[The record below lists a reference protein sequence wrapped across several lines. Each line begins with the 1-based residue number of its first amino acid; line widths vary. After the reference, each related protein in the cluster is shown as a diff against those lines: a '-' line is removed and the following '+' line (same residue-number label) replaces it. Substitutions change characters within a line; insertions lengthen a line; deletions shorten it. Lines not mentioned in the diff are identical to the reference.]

1 MPLRFVSFS
10 GKMRMRR
17 TDQTGERAHSLAGS
31 YFWNT
36 LGGILNAG
44 QSVLVLMVITRVLGL
59 AAAGVYSIAFAT
71 GNLFLYLGEYG
82 VRNVQ
87 VSDLREQIPF
97 RDYLAH
103 RVLTVG
109 LMLVLGACLCVF
121 SFGRGTYSLE
131 KSLTVFSMCLLKA
144 VDCLE
149 EVYEGRLHQRGRLDL
164 AGKVMTVRLVVS
176 IGGMLAAAVLSRSLL
191 LATDIAAAL
200 AAVSA
205 FGMLFGYRREA
216 AFIPGPVSG
225 KNIGTL
231 MRVCFPVCA
240 ANFLQF
246 YLINA
251 PKYAIDAAMEE
262 TVQAQYNFI
271 AMPVFVI
278 QLLGMFLYQP
288 VLGRMSAAAANG
300 DRRALLSDIRRIVL
314 GILGISGV
322 CLAGAYVL
330 GIPVLSVL
338 YATDLSAFRPELLW
352 ILVGGLFLAL
362 SGFFCAVLTI
372 LRCQSRILLIYAAGA
387 ALSFLLTGRMVRS
400 SGILG
405 AVLSFVWIMAL
416 VAALLALFLAFSL
429 RKSGE

>member
-1 MPLRFVSFS
+1 M
-10 GKMRMRR
+10 KRR
-17 TDQTGERAHSLAGS
+17 EQTTEGEHSLAGS
-31 YFWNT
+31 FFWNS

-87 VSDLREQIPF
+87 VSDLTEQYPF

-103 RVLTVG
+103 RVLTVF
-109 LMLVLGACLCVF
+109 LMLALGACCCVF
-121 SFGRGTYSLE
+121 SYGRGTYSLE
-131 KSLTVFSMCLLKA
+131 KSLTVFAMCLLKA
-144 VDCLE
+144 VDCIE

-176 IGGMLAAAVLSRSLL
+176 IGGMLAAAVLFHSLL
-191 LATDIAAAL
+191 IATDIAAAL

-205 FGMLFGYRREA
+205 FCMLFCYRKEV
-216 AFIPGPVSG
+216 AFTPGLVSRRNVG
-225 KNIGTL
+225 AL

-300 DRRALLSDIRRIVL
+300 DRRALLSDIRKIVL
-314 GILGISGV
+314 GILVIAAV
-322 CLAGAYVL
+322 CLAGAWVL
-330 GIPVLSVL
+330 GIPVLSLL
-338 YATDLSAFRPELLW
+338 YATDLSSFRSELMW
-352 ILVGGLFLAL
+352 ILVGGIFLAL
-362 SGFFCAVLTI
+362 SGFLCAVLTI
-372 LRCQSRILLIYAAGA
+372 LRRQSAILVIYAAGA
-387 ALSFLLTGRMVRS
+387 VLSLILTGQMVRS

-405 AVLSFVWIMAL
+405 AVRSFVSIMAL
-416 VAALLALFLAFSL
+416 VFVLLLAFSL

>member
-1 MPLRFVSFS
+1 M
-10 GKMRMRR
+10 KRR
-17 TDQTGERAHSLAGS
+17 EQTTEGEHSLAGS
-31 YFWNT
+31 FFWNS

-87 VSDLREQIPF
+87 VSDLTEQYPF

-103 RVLTVG
+103 RVLTVF
-109 LMLVLGACLCVF
+109 LMLALGACCCVF
-121 SFGRGTYSLE
+121 SYGRGTYSLE
-131 KSLTVFSMCLLKA
+131 KSLTVFAMCLLKA
-144 VDCLE
+144 VDCIE

-176 IGGMLAAAVLSRSLL
+176 IGGMLAAAVLFHSLL
-191 LATDIAAAL
+191 IATDIAAAL

-205 FGMLFGYRREA
+205 FCMLFCYRKEV
-216 AFIPGPVSG
+216 AFTPGLVSRRNVG
-225 KNIGTL
+225 AL

-300 DRRALLSDIRRIVL
+300 DRRALLSDIRKIVL
-314 GILGISGV
+314 GILVIAAV
-322 CLAGAYVL
+322 CLAGAWVL
-330 GIPVLSVL
+330 GIPVLSLL
-338 YATDLSAFRPELLW
+338 YATDLSSFRSELMW
-352 ILVGGLFLAL
+352 ILVGEIFLAL
-362 SGFFCAVLTI
+362 SGFLCAVLTI
-372 LRCQSRILLIYAAGA
+372 LRRQSAILVIYAAGA
-387 ALSFLLTGRMVRS
+387 VLSLILTGQMVRS

-405 AVLSFVWIMAL
+405 AVRSFVSIMAL
-416 VAALLALFLAFSL
+416 VFVLLLLFTGVKP
-429 RKSGE
+429 KSE

>member
-1 MPLRFVSFS
+1 M
-10 GKMRMRR
+10 KRR
-17 TDQTGERAHSLAGS
+17 EQTTEGERSLAGS
-31 YFWNT
+31 FFWNS

-87 VSDLREQIPF
+87 VSDLTEQYPF

-103 RVLTVG
+103 RVLTVF
-109 LMLVLGACLCVF
+109 LMLALGACCCVF
-121 SFGRGTYSLE
+121 SYGRGTYSLE
-131 KSLTVFSMCLLKA
+131 KSLTVFAMCLLKA
-144 VDCLE
+144 VDCIE

-176 IGGMLAAAVLSRSLL
+176 IGGMLAAAMLFHSLL
-191 LATDIAAAL
+191 IATDIAAAL

-205 FGMLFGYRREA
+205 FCMLFCYRKEV
-216 AFIPGPVSG
+216 AFTPGLVSRRNVG
-225 KNIGTL
+225 AL

-300 DRRALLSDIRRIVL
+300 DRRALLSDIRKIVL
-314 GILGISGV
+314 GILVIAAV
-322 CLAGAYVL
+322 CLAGAWVL
-330 GIPVLSVL
+330 GIPVLSLL
-338 YATDLSAFRPELLW
+338 YATDLSSFRSELMW
-352 ILVGGLFLAL
+352 ILVGGIFLAL
-362 SGFFCAVLTI
+362 SGFLCAVLTI
-372 LRCQSRILLIYAAGA
+372 LRRQSAILVIYAAGA
-387 ALSFLLTGRMVRS
+387 VLSLILTGQMVRS

-405 AVLSFVWIMAL
+405 AVRSFVSIMAL
-416 VAALLALFLAFSL
+416 VFVLLALTLAFSL

>member
-1 MPLRFVSFS
+1 M
-10 GKMRMRR
+10 KRR
-17 TDQTGERAHSLAGS
+17 EQTTEGEHSLAGS
-31 YFWNT
+31 FFWNS

-87 VSDLREQIPF
+87 VSDLTEQYPF

-103 RVLTVG
+103 RVLTVF
-109 LMLVLGACLCVF
+109 LMLALGACCCVF
-121 SFGRGTYSLE
+121 SYGRGTYSLE
-131 KSLTVFSMCLLKA
+131 KSLTVFAMCLLKA
-144 VDCLE
+144 VDCIE

-176 IGGMLAAAVLSRSLL
+176 IGGMLAAAVLFHSLL
-191 LATDIAAAL
+191 IATDIAAAL

-205 FGMLFGYRREA
+205 FCMLFCYRKEV
-216 AFIPGPVSG
+216 AFTPGLVSRRNVG
-225 KNIGTL
+225 AL

-251 PKYAIDAAMEE
+251 PKYAIDAAMDE

-300 DRRALLSDIRRIVL
+300 DRRALLSDIRKIVL
-314 GILGISGV
+314 GILVIAAV
-322 CLAGAYVL
+322 CLAGAWVL
-330 GIPVLSVL
+330 GIPVLSLL
-338 YATDLSAFRPELLW
+338 YAIDLSSFRSELMW
-352 ILVGGLFLAL
+352 ILVGGIFLAL
-362 SGFFCAVLTI
+362 SGFLCAVLTI
-372 LRCQSRILLIYAAGA
+372 LRRQSAILVIYAAGA
-387 ALSFLLTGRMVRS
+387 VLSLILTGQMVRS

-405 AVLSFVWIMAL
+405 AVRSFVSIMAL
-416 VAALLALFLAFSL
+416 VFVLLALTLAFSL

>member
-1 MPLRFVSFS
+1 M
-10 GKMRMRR
+10 KRR
-17 TDQTGERAHSLAGS
+17 EQTTEGEHSLAGS
-31 YFWNT
+31 FFWNS

-87 VSDLREQIPF
+87 VSDLTEQYPF

-103 RVLTVG
+103 RILTVF
-109 LMLVLGACLCVF
+109 LMLALGACCCVF
-121 SFGRGTYSLE
+121 SYGRGTYSLE
-131 KSLTVFSMCLLKA
+131 KSLTVFAMCLLKA
-144 VDCLE
+144 VDCIE

-176 IGGMLAAAVLSRSLL
+176 IGGMLAAAVLFHSLL
-191 LATDIAAAL
+191 IATDIAAAL

-205 FGMLFGYRREA
+205 FCMLFCYRKEV
-216 AFIPGPVSG
+216 AFTPGLVSRRNVG
-225 KNIGTL
+225 AL

-300 DRRALLSDIRRIVL
+300 DRRALLSDIRKIVL
-314 GILGISGV
+314 GILVIAAV
-322 CLAGAYVL
+322 CLAGAWVL
-330 GIPVLSVL
+330 GIPVLSLL
-338 YATDLSAFRPELLW
+338 YATDLSSFRSELMW
-352 ILVGGLFLAL
+352 ILVGGIFLAL
-362 SGFFCAVLTI
+362 SGFLCAVLTI
-372 LRCQSRILLIYAAGA
+372 LRRQSAILVIYAAGA
-387 ALSFLLTGRMVRS
+387 MLSLILTGQMVRS

-405 AVLSFVWIMAL
+405 AVRSFVSIMAL
-416 VAALLALFLAFSL
+416 VFVLLALTLAFSL

>member
-1 MPLRFVSFS
+1 M
-10 GKMRMRR
+10 KRR
-17 TDQTGERAHSLAGS
+17 EQTTEGEHSLAGS
-31 YFWNT
+31 FFWNS

-87 VSDLREQIPF
+87 VSDLTEQYPF

-103 RVLTVG
+103 RVLTVF
-109 LMLVLGACLCVF
+109 LMLALGACCCVF
-121 SFGRGTYSLE
+121 SYGRGTYSLE
-131 KSLTVFSMCLLKA
+131 KSLTVFAMCLLKA
-144 VDCLE
+144 VDCIE

-176 IGGMLAAAVLSRSLL
+176 IGGMLAAAVLFHSLL
-191 LATDIAAAL
+191 IATDIAAAL

-205 FGMLFGYRREA
+205 FCMLFCYRKEV
-216 AFIPGPVSG
+216 AFTPGLVSRRNVG
-225 KNIGTL
+225 AL

-300 DRRALLSDIRRIVL
+300 DRRALLSDIRKIVL
-314 GILGISGV
+314 GILVIAAV
-322 CLAGAYVL
+322 CLAGAWVL
-330 GIPVLSVL
+330 GIPVLSLL
-338 YATDLSAFRPELLW
+338 YATDLSSFRSELMW
-352 ILVGGLFLAL
+352 ILVGGIFLAL
-362 SGFFCAVLTI
+362 SGFLCAVLTI
-372 LRCQSRILLIYAAGA
+372 LRRQSAILVIYAAGA
-387 ALSFLLTGRMVRS
+387 VLSLILTGQMVRS

-405 AVLSFVWIMAL
+405 AVRSFV
-416 VAALLALFLAFSL
+416 FSL
-429 RKSGE
+429 L

>member
-1 MPLRFVSFS
+1 M
-10 GKMRMRR
+10 KRR
-17 TDQTGERAHSLAGS
+17 EQTTEGEHSLAGS
-31 YFWNT
+31 FFWNS

-87 VSDLREQIPF
+87 VSDLTEQYPF

-103 RVLTVG
+103 RVLTVF
-109 LMLVLGACLCVF
+109 LMLALGACCCVF
-121 SFGRGTYSLE
+121 SYGRGTYSLE
-131 KSLTVFSMCLLKA
+131 KSLTVFAMCLLKA
-144 VDCLE
+144 VDCIE

-176 IGGMLAAAVLSRSLL
+176 IGGMLAAAMLFHSLL
-191 LATDIAAAL
+191 IATDIAAAL

-205 FGMLFGYRREA
+205 FCMLFCYRKEV
-216 AFIPGPVSG
+216 AFTPGLVSRRNVG
-225 KNIGTL
+225 AL

-300 DRRALLSDIRRIVL
+300 DRRALLSDIRKIVL
-314 GILGISGV
+314 GILVIAAV
-322 CLAGAYVL
+322 CLAGAWVL
-330 GIPVLSVL
+330 GIPVLSLL
-338 YATDLSAFRPELLW
+338 YATDLSSFRSELMW
-352 ILVGGLFLAL
+352 ILVGGIFLAL
-362 SGFFCAVLTI
+362 SGFLCAVLTI
-372 LRCQSRILLIYAAGA
+372 LRRQSAILVIYAAGA
-387 ALSFLLTGRMVRS
+387 VLSLILTGQMVRS

-405 AVLSFVWIMAL
+405 AVRSFVSIMAL
-416 VAALLALFLAFSL
+416 VFVLLALTLAFSL

>member
-1 MPLRFVSFS
+1 M
-10 GKMRMRR
+10 KRR
-17 TDQTGERAHSLAGS
+17 EQTTEGEHSLAGS
-31 YFWNT
+31 FFWNS

-87 VSDLREQIPF
+87 VSDLTEQYPF

-103 RVLTVG
+103 RVLTVF
-109 LMLVLGACLCVF
+109 LMLALGACCCVF
-121 SFGRGTYSLE
+121 SYGRGTYSLE
-131 KSLTVFSMCLLKA
+131 KSLTVFAMCLLKA
-144 VDCLE
+144 VDCIE

-176 IGGMLAAAVLSRSLL
+176 IGGMLAAAVLFHSLL
-191 LATDIAAAL
+191 IATDIAAAL

-205 FGMLFGYRREA
+205 FCMLFCYRKEV
-216 AFIPGPVSG
+216 AFTPGLVSRRNVG
-225 KNIGTL
+225 AL

-300 DRRALLSDIRRIVL
+300 DRRALLSDIRKIVL
-314 GILGISGV
+314 GILVIAAV
-322 CLAGAYVL
+322 CLAGAWVL
-330 GIPVLSVL
+330 GIPVLSLL
-338 YATDLSAFRPELLW
+338 YATDLSSFRSELMW
-352 ILVGGLFLAL
+352 ILVGGIFLAL
-362 SGFFCAVLTI
+362 SGFLCAVLTI
-372 LRCQSRILLIYAAGA
+372 LRRQSAILVIYAAGA
-387 ALSFLLTGRMVRS
+387 VLSLILTGQMVRS

-405 AVLSFVWIMAL
+405 AVRSFVSIMAL
-416 VAALLALFLAFSL
+416 VFVLLALTLAFSL

>member
-1 MPLRFVSFS
+1 M
-10 GKMRMRR
+10 KRR
-17 TDQTGERAHSLAGS
+17 EQTTEGEHSLAGS
-31 YFWNT
+31 FFWNS

-87 VSDLREQIPF
+87 VSDLTEQYPF

-103 RVLTVG
+103 RVLTVF
-109 LMLVLGACLCVF
+109 LMLALGACCCVF
-121 SFGRGTYSLE
+121 SYGRGTYSLE
-131 KSLTVFSMCLLKA
+131 KSLTVFAMCLLKA
-144 VDCLE
+144 VDCIE

-176 IGGMLAAAVLSRSLL
+176 IGGMLAAAVLFHSLL
-191 LATDIAAAL
+191 IATDIAAAL

-205 FGMLFGYRREA
+205 FCMLFCYRKEV
-216 AFIPGPVSG
+216 AFTPGLVSRRNVG
-225 KNIGTL
+225 AL

-300 DRRALLSDIRRIVL
+300 DRRALLSDIRKIVL
-314 GILGISGV
+314 GILVIAAV
-322 CLAGAYVL
+322 CLAGAWVL
-330 GIPVLSVL
+330 GIPVLSLL
-338 YATDLSAFRPELLW
+338 YATDLSSFRSELMW
-352 ILVGGLFLAL
+352 ILVGGIFLAL
-362 SGFFCAVLTI
+362 SGFLCAVLTI
-372 LRCQSRILLIYAAGA
+372 LRRQSAILVIYAAGA
-387 ALSFLLTGRMVRS
+387 MLSLILTGQMVRS

-405 AVLSFVWIMAL
+405 AVRSFVSIMAL
-416 VAALLALFLAFSL
+416 VFVLLALTLAFSL

>member
-1 MPLRFVSFS
+1 M
-10 GKMRMRR
+10 KRR
-17 TDQTGERAHSLAGS
+17 EQTTEGEHSLAGS
-31 YFWNT
+31 FFWNS

-87 VSDLREQIPF
+87 VSDLTEQYPF

-103 RVLTVG
+103 RVLTVF
-109 LMLVLGACLCVF
+109 LMLALGACCCVF
-121 SFGRGTYSLE
+121 SYGRGTYSLE
-131 KSLTVFSMCLLKA
+131 KSLTVFAMCLLKA
-144 VDCLE
+144 VDCIE

-176 IGGMLAAAVLSRSLL
+176 IGGMLAAAVLFHSLL
-191 LATDIAAAL
+191 IATDIAAAL

-205 FGMLFGYRREA
+205 FCMLFCYRKEV
-216 AFIPGPVSG
+216 AFTPGLVSRRNVG
-225 KNIGTL
+225 AL

-251 PKYAIDAAMEE
+251 PKYAIDAAMDE

-278 QLLGMFLYQP
+278 
-288 VLGRMSAAAANG
+288 
-300 DRRALLSDIRRIVL
+300 
-314 GILGISGV
+314 
-322 CLAGAYVL
+322 
-330 GIPVLSVL
+330 
-338 YATDLSAFRPELLW
+338 
-352 ILVGGLFLAL
+352 
-362 SGFFCAVLTI
+362 
-372 LRCQSRILLIYAAGA
+372 
-387 ALSFLLTGRMVRS
+387 
-400 SGILG
+400 
-405 AVLSFVWIMAL
+405 
-416 VAALLALFLAFSL
+416 
-429 RKSGE
+429 

>member
-1 MPLRFVSFS
+1 M
-10 GKMRMRR
+10 KRR
-17 TDQTGERAHSLAGS
+17 EQTTEGEHSLAGS
-31 YFWNT
+31 FFWNS

-87 VSDLREQIPF
+87 VSDLTEQYPF

-103 RVLTVG
+103 RILTVF
-109 LMLVLGACLCVF
+109 LMLALGACCCVF
-121 SFGRGTYSLE
+121 SYGRGTYSLE
-131 KSLTVFSMCLLKA
+131 KSLTVFAMCLLKA
-144 VDCLE
+144 VDCIE

-176 IGGMLAAAVLSRSLL
+176 IGGMLAAAVLFHSLL
-191 LATDIAAAL
+191 IATDIAAAL

-205 FGMLFGYRREA
+205 FCMLFCYRKEV
-216 AFIPGPVSG
+216 AFTPGLVSRRNVG
-225 KNIGTL
+225 AL

-300 DRRALLSDIRRIVL
+300 DRRALLSDIRKIVL
-314 GILGISGV
+314 GILVIAAV
-322 CLAGAYVL
+322 CLAGAWVL
-330 GIPVLSVL
+330 GIPVLSLL
-338 YATDLSAFRPELLW
+338 YATDLSSFRSELMW
-352 ILVGGLFLAL
+352 ILVGGIFLAL
-362 SGFFCAVLTI
+362 SGFLCAVLTI
-372 LRCQSRILLIYAAGA
+372 LRRQSAILVIYAAGA
-387 ALSFLLTGRMVRS
+387 VLSLILTGQMVRS

-405 AVLSFVWIMAL
+405 AVRSFVSIMAL
-416 VAALLALFLAFSL
+416 VFVLLALTLAFSL

>member
-1 MPLRFVSFS
+1 M
-10 GKMRMRR
+10 KRR
-17 TDQTGERAHSLAGS
+17 EQTTEGEHSLAGS
-31 YFWNT
+31 FFWNS

-87 VSDLREQIPF
+87 VSDLTEQYPF

-103 RVLTVG
+103 RVLTVF
-109 LMLVLGACLCVF
+109 LMLALGACCCVF
-121 SFGRGTYSLE
+121 SYGRGTYSLE
-131 KSLTVFSMCLLKA
+131 KSLTVFAMCLLKA
-144 VDCLE
+144 VDCIE

-176 IGGMLAAAVLSRSLL
+176 IGGMLAAAVLFHSLL
-191 LATDIAAAL
+191 IATDIAAAL

-205 FGMLFGYRREA
+205 FCMLFCYRKEV
-216 AFIPGPVSG
+216 AFTPGLVSRRNVG
-225 KNIGTL
+225 AL

-251 PKYAIDAAMEE
+251 PKYAIDAAMDE

-300 DRRALLSDIRRIVL
+300 DRRALLSDIRKIVL
-314 GILGISGV
+314 GILVIAAV
-322 CLAGAYVL
+322 CLAGAWVL
-330 GIPVLSVL
+330 GIPVLSLL
-338 YATDLSAFRPELLW
+338 YATDLSSFRSELMW
-352 ILVGGLFLAL
+352 ILVGGIFLAL
-362 SGFFCAVLTI
+362 SGFLCAVLTI
-372 LRCQSRILLIYAAGA
+372 LRRQSAILVIYAAGA
-387 ALSFLLTGRMVRS
+387 MLSLILTGQMVRS

-405 AVLSFVWIMAL
+405 AVRSFVSIMAL
-416 VAALLALFLAFSL
+416 VFVLLALTLAFSL

>member
-1 MPLRFVSFS
+1 M
-10 GKMRMRR
+10 KRR
-17 TDQTGERAHSLAGS
+17 EQTTEGEHSLAGS
-31 YFWNT
+31 FFWNS

-87 VSDLREQIPF
+87 VSDLTEQYPF

-103 RVLTVG
+103 RVLTVF
-109 LMLVLGACLCVF
+109 LMLALGACCCVF
-121 SFGRGTYSLE
+121 SYGRGTYSLE
-131 KSLTVFSMCLLKA
+131 KSLTVFAMCLLKA
-144 VDCLE
+144 VDCIE

-176 IGGMLAAAVLSRSLL
+176 IGGMLAAAVLFHSLL
-191 LATDIAAAL
+191 IATDIAAAL

-205 FGMLFGYRREA
+205 FCMLFCYRKEV
-216 AFIPGPVSG
+216 AFTPGLVSRRNVG
-225 KNIGTL
+225 AL

-300 DRRALLSDIRRIVL
+300 DRRALLSDIRKIVL
-314 GILGISGV
+314 GILVIAAV
-322 CLAGAYVL
+322 CLAGAWVL
-330 GIPVLSVL
+330 GIPVLSLL
-338 YATDLSAFRPELLW
+338 YATDLSSFRSE
-352 ILVGGLFLAL
+352 L
-362 SGFFCAVLTI
+362 SGFLCAVLTI
-372 LRCQSRILLIYAAGA
+372 LRRQSAILVIYAAGA
-387 ALSFLLTGRMVRS
+387 VLSLILTGQMVRS

-405 AVLSFVWIMAL
+405 AVRSFVSIMAL
-416 VAALLALFLAFSL
+416 VFVLLALTLAFSL

>member
-1 MPLRFVSFS
+1 M
-10 GKMRMRR
+10 KRR
-17 TDQTGERAHSLAGS
+17 EQTTEGERSLAGS
-31 YFWNT
+31 FFWNS

-87 VSDLREQIPF
+87 VSDLTEQYPF

-103 RVLTVG
+103 RVLTVF
-109 LMLVLGACLCVF
+109 LMLALGACCCVF
-121 SFGRGTYSLE
+121 SYGRGTYSLE
-131 KSLTVFSMCLLKA
+131 KSLTVFAMCLLKA
-144 VDCLE
+144 VDCIE

-176 IGGMLAAAVLSRSLL
+176 IGGMLAAAVLFHSLL
-191 LATDIAAAL
+191 IATDIAAAL

-205 FGMLFGYRREA
+205 FCMLFCYRKEV
-216 AFIPGPVSG
+216 AFTPGLVSRRNVG
-225 KNIGTL
+225 AL

-300 DRRALLSDIRRIVL
+300 DRRALLSDIRKIVL
-314 GILGISGV
+314 GILVIAAV
-322 CLAGAYVL
+322 CLAGAWVL
-330 GIPVLSVL
+330 GIPVLSLL
-338 YATDLSAFRPELLW
+338 YATDLSSFRIELMW
-352 ILVGGLFLAL
+352 ILVGGIFLAL
-362 SGFFCAVLTI
+362 SGFLCAVLTI
-372 LRCQSRILLIYAAGA
+372 LRRQSAILVIYAAGA
-387 ALSFLLTGRMVRS
+387 VLSLILTGQMVRS

-405 AVLSFVWIMAL
+405 AVRSFVSIMAL
-416 VAALLALFLAFSL
+416 VFVLLALTLAFSL

>member
-1 MPLRFVSFS
+1 M
-10 GKMRMRR
+10 KRR
-17 TDQTGERAHSLAGS
+17 EQTTEGEHSLAGS
-31 YFWNT
+31 FFWNS

-87 VSDLREQIPF
+87 VSDLTEQYPF

-103 RVLTVG
+103 RVLTVF
-109 LMLVLGACLCVF
+109 LMLALGACCCVF
-121 SFGRGTYSLE
+121 SYGRGTYSLE
-131 KSLTVFSMCLLKA
+131 KSLTVFAMCLLKA
-144 VDCLE
+144 VDCIE

-176 IGGMLAAAVLSRSLL
+176 IGGMLAAAVLFHSLL
-191 LATDIAAAL
+191 IATDIAAAL

-205 FGMLFGYRREA
+205 FCMLFCYRKEV
-216 AFIPGPVSG
+216 AFAPGLVSRRNVG
-225 KNIGTL
+225 AL

-300 DRRALLSDIRRIVL
+300 DRRALLSDIRKIVL
-314 GILGISGV
+314 GILVIAAV
-322 CLAGAYVL
+322 CLAGAWVL
-330 GIPVLSVL
+330 GIPVLSLL
-338 YATDLSAFRPELLW
+338 YATDLSSFRSELMW
-352 ILVGGLFLAL
+352 ILVGGIFLAL
-362 SGFFCAVLTI
+362 SGFLCAVLTI
-372 LRCQSRILLIYAAGA
+372 LRRQSAILVIYAAGA
-387 ALSFLLTGRMVRS
+387 VLSLILTGQMVRS

-405 AVLSFVWIMAL
+405 AVRSFVSIMAL
-416 VAALLALFLAFSL
+416 VFVLLALTLAFSL

>member
-1 MPLRFVSFS
+1 M
-10 GKMRMRR
+10 KRR
-17 TDQTGERAHSLAGS
+17 EQTTEGEHSLAGS
-31 YFWNT
+31 FFWNS

-87 VSDLREQIPF
+87 VSDLTEQYPF

-103 RVLTVG
+103 RILTVF
-109 LMLVLGACLCVF
+109 LMLALGACCCVF
-121 SFGRGTYSLE
+121 SYGRGTYSLE
-131 KSLTVFSMCLLKA
+131 KSLTVFAMCLLKA
-144 VDCLE
+144 VDCIE

-176 IGGMLAAAVLSRSLL
+176 IGGMLAAAVLFHSLL
-191 LATDIAAAL
+191 IATDIAAAL

-205 FGMLFGYRREA
+205 FCMLFCYRKEV
-216 AFIPGPVSG
+216 AFTPGLVSRRNVG
-225 KNIGTL
+225 AL

-251 PKYAIDAAMEE
+251 PKYAIDAAMDE

-300 DRRALLSDIRRIVL
+300 DRRALLSDIRKIVL
-314 GILGISGV
+314 GILVIAAV
-322 CLAGAYVL
+322 CLAGAWVL
-330 GIPVLSVL
+330 GIPVLSLL
-338 YATDLSAFRPELLW
+338 YATDLSSFRSELMW
-352 ILVGGLFLAL
+352 ILVGGIFLAL
-362 SGFFCAVLTI
+362 SGFLCAVLTI
-372 LRCQSRILLIYAAGA
+372 LRRQSAILVIYAAGA
-387 ALSFLLTGRMVRS
+387 VLSLILTGQMVRS

-405 AVLSFVWIMAL
+405 AVRSFVSIMAL
-416 VAALLALFLAFSL
+416 VFVLLALTLAFSL

>member
-1 MPLRFVSFS
+1 M
-10 GKMRMRR
+10 KRR
-17 TDQTGERAHSLAGS
+17 EQTTEGEHSLAGS
-31 YFWNT
+31 FFWNS

-87 VSDLREQIPF
+87 VSDLTEQYPF

-103 RVLTVG
+103 RVLTVF
-109 LMLVLGACLCVF
+109 LMLALGACCCVF
-121 SFGRGTYSLE
+121 SYGRGTYSLE
-131 KSLTVFSMCLLKA
+131 KSLTVFAMCLLKA
-144 VDCLE
+144 VDCIE

-176 IGGMLAAAVLSRSLL
+176 IGGMLAAAVLFHSLL
-191 LATDIAAAL
+191 IATDIAAAL

-205 FGMLFGYRREA
+205 FCMLFCYRKEV
-216 AFIPGPVSG
+216 AFTPGLVSRRNVG
-225 KNIGTL
+225 AL

-300 DRRALLSDIRRIVL
+300 DRRALLSDIRKIVL
-314 GILGISGV
+314 GILVIAAV
-322 CLAGAYVL
+322 CLAGAWVL
-330 GIPVLSVL
+330 GIPVLSLL
-338 YATDLSAFRPELLW
+338 YATDLSSFRSELMW
-352 ILVGGLFLAL
+352 ILVGGIFLAL
-362 SGFFCAVLTI
+362 SGFLCAVLTI
-372 LRCQSRILLIYAAGA
+372 LRRQSAIL
-387 ALSFLLTGRMVRS
+387 VRS
-400 SGILG
+400 
-405 AVLSFVWIMAL
+405 FVSIMAL
-416 VAALLALFLAFSL
+416 VFVLLALTLAFSL

>member
-1 MPLRFVSFS
+1 M
-10 GKMRMRR
+10 KRR
-17 TDQTGERAHSLAGS
+17 EQTTEGEHSLAGS
-31 YFWNT
+31 FFWNS

-87 VSDLREQIPF
+87 VSDLTEQYPF

-103 RVLTVG
+103 RVLTVF
-109 LMLVLGACLCVF
+109 LMLALGACCCVF
-121 SFGRGTYSLE
+121 SYGRGTYSLE
-131 KSLTVFSMCLLKA
+131 KSLTVFAMCLLKA
-144 VDCLE
+144 VDCIE

-176 IGGMLAAAVLSRSLL
+176 IGGMLAAAVLFHSLL
-191 LATDIAAAL
+191 IATDIAAAL

-205 FGMLFGYRREA
+205 FCMLFCYRKEV
-216 AFIPGPVSG
+216 AFTPGLVSRRNVG
-225 KNIGTL
+225 AL

-300 DRRALLSDIRRIVL
+300 DRRALLSDIRKIVL
-314 GILGISGV
+314 GILVIAAV
-322 CLAGAYVL
+322 CLAGAWVL
-330 GIPVLSVL
+330 GIPVLSLL
-338 YATDLSAFRPELLW
+338 YATDLSSFRSELMW
-352 ILVGGLFLAL
+352 ILVGGIFLAL
-362 SGFFCAVLTI
+362 SGFLCAVLTI
-372 LRCQSRILLIYAAGA
+372 LRRQSAILVIYAAGA
-387 ALSFLLTGRMVRS
+387 VLSLILTGQMVRS

-405 AVLSFVWIMAL
+405 AVRSFVSIMAL
-416 VAALLALFLAFSL
+416 VFVLLLLFTGVKP
-429 RKSGE
+429 KSE

>member
-1 MPLRFVSFS
+1 
-10 GKMRMRR
+10 
-17 TDQTGERAHSLAGS
+17 
-31 YFWNT
+31 
-36 LGGILNAG
+36 
-44 QSVLVLMVITRVLGL
+44 MVITRVLGL

-87 VSDLREQIPF
+87 VSDLTEQYPF

-103 RVLTVG
+103 RVLTVF
-109 LMLVLGACLCVF
+109 LMLALGACCCVF
-121 SFGRGTYSLE
+121 SYGRGTYSLE
-131 KSLTVFSMCLLKA
+131 KSLTVFAMCLLKA
-144 VDCLE
+144 VDCIE

-176 IGGMLAAAVLSRSLL
+176 IGGMLAAAVLFHSLL
-191 LATDIAAAL
+191 IATDIAAAL

-205 FGMLFGYRREA
+205 FCMLFCYRKEV
-216 AFIPGPVSG
+216 AFTPGLVSRRNVG
-225 KNIGTL
+225 AL

-300 DRRALLSDIRRIVL
+300 DRRALLSDIRKIVL
-314 GILGISGV
+314 GILVIAAV
-322 CLAGAYVL
+322 CLAGAWVL
-330 GIPVLSVL
+330 GIPVLSLL
-338 YATDLSAFRPELLW
+338 YATDLSSFRSELMW
-352 ILVGGLFLAL
+352 ILVGGIFLAL
-362 SGFFCAVLTI
+362 SGFLCAVLTI
-372 LRCQSRILLIYAAGA
+372 LRRQSAILVIYAAGA
-387 ALSFLLTGRMVRS
+387 VLSLILTGQMVRS

-405 AVLSFVWIMAL
+405 AVRSFVSIMAL
-416 VAALLALFLAFSL
+416 VFVLLALTLAFSL

>member
-1 MPLRFVSFS
+1 M
-10 GKMRMRR
+10 KRR
-17 TDQTGERAHSLAGS
+17 EQTTEGEHSLAGS
-31 YFWNT
+31 FFWNS

-87 VSDLREQIPF
+87 VSDLTEQYPF

-103 RVLTVG
+103 RVLTVF
-109 LMLVLGACLCVF
+109 LMLALGACCCVF
-121 SFGRGTYSLE
+121 SYGRGTYSLE
-131 KSLTVFSMCLLKA
+131 KSLTVFAMCLLKA
-144 VDCLE
+144 VDCIE

-176 IGGMLAAAVLSRSLL
+176 IGGMLAAAVLFHSLL
-191 LATDIAAAL
+191 IATDIAAAL

-205 FGMLFGYRREA
+205 FCMLFCYRKEV
-216 AFIPGPVSG
+216 AFTPGLVSRRNVG
-225 KNIGTL
+225 AL

-300 DRRALLSDIRRIVL
+300 DRRALLSDIRKIVL
-314 GILGISGV
+314 GILVIAAV
-322 CLAGAYVL
+322 CLAGAWVL
-330 GIPVLSVL
+330 GIPVLSLL
-338 YATDLSAFRPELLW
+338 YATDLSSFRSELMW
-352 ILVGGLFLAL
+352 SLVGGIFLAL
-362 SGFFCAVLTI
+362 SGFLCAVLTI
-372 LRCQSRILLIYAAGA
+372 LRRQSAILVIYAAGA
-387 ALSFLLTGRMVRS
+387 VLSLILTGQMVRS

-405 AVLSFVWIMAL
+405 AVRSFVSIMAL
-416 VAALLALFLAFSL
+416 VFVLLALTLAFSL

>member
-1 MPLRFVSFS
+1 M
-10 GKMRMRR
+10 KRR
-17 TDQTGERAHSLAGS
+17 EQTTEGEHSLAGS
-31 YFWNT
+31 FFWNS

-87 VSDLREQIPF
+87 VSDLTEQYPF

-103 RVLTVG
+103 RVLTVF
-109 LMLVLGACLCVF
+109 LMLALGACCCVF
-121 SFGRGTYSLE
+121 SYGRGTYSLE
-131 KSLTVFSMCLLKA
+131 KSLTVFAMCLLKA
-144 VDCLE
+144 VDCIE

-176 IGGMLAAAVLSRSLL
+176 IGGMLAAAVLFHSLL
-191 LATDIAAAL
+191 IATDIAAAL

-205 FGMLFGYRREA
+205 FCMLFCYRKEV
-216 AFIPGPVSG
+216 AFTPGLVSRRNVG
-225 KNIGTL
+225 AL

-300 DRRALLSDIRRIVL
+300 DRRALLSDIRKIVL
-314 GILGISGV
+314 GILVIAAV
-322 CLAGAYVL
+322 CLAGAWVL
-330 GIPVLSVL
+330 GIPVLSLL
-338 YATDLSAFRPELLW
+338 YATDLSSFRSELMW
-352 ILVGGLFLAL
+352 ILVGGIFLAL
-362 SGFFCAVLTI
+362 SGFLCAVLTI
-372 LRCQSRILLIYAAGA
+372 LRRQSAILVIYAAGA
-387 ALSFLLTGRMVRS
+387 VLSLILTGQMVRS

-405 AVLSFVWIMAL
+405 AVRSFVSIMAL
-416 VAALLALFLAFSL
+416 VFVLLALTLAFSL
-429 RKSGE
+429 RKSRE

>member
-1 MPLRFVSFS
+1 M
-10 GKMRMRR
+10 KRR
-17 TDQTGERAHSLAGS
+17 EQTTEREHSLAGS
-31 YFWNT
+31 FFWNS

-59 AAAGVYSIAFAT
+59 TAAGVYSIAFAT

-87 VSDLREQIPF
+87 VSDLTEQYPF

-103 RVLTVG
+103 RVLTVF
-109 LMLVLGACLCVF
+109 LMLALGACCCVF
-121 SFGRGTYSLE
+121 SYGRGTYSLE
-131 KSLTVFSMCLLKA
+131 KSLTVFAMCLLKA
-144 VDCLE
+144 VDCIE

-176 IGGMLAAAVLSRSLL
+176 IGGMLAAAVLFHSLL
-191 LATDIAAAL
+191 IATDIAAAL

-205 FGMLFGYRREA
+205 FCMLFCYRKEV
-216 AFIPGPVSG
+216 AFTPGLVSRRNVG
-225 KNIGTL
+225 AL

-300 DRRALLSDIRRIVL
+300 DRRALLSDIRKIVL
-314 GILGISGV
+314 GILVIAAV
-322 CLAGAYVL
+322 CLAGAWVL
-330 GIPVLSVL
+330 GIPVLSLL
-338 YATDLSAFRPELLW
+338 YATDLSSFRSELMW
-352 ILVGGLFLAL
+352 ILVGGIFLAL
-362 SGFFCAVLTI
+362 SGFLCAVLTI
-372 LRCQSRILLIYAAGA
+372 LRRQSAILVIYAAGA
-387 ALSFLLTGRMVRS
+387 VLSLILTGQMVRS

-405 AVLSFVWIMAL
+405 AVRSFVSIMAL
-416 VAALLALFLAFSL
+416 VFVLLALTLAFSL

>member
-1 MPLRFVSFS
+1 M
-10 GKMRMRR
+10 KRR
-17 TDQTGERAHSLAGS
+17 EQTTEGERSLAGS
-31 YFWNT
+31 FFWNS

-87 VSDLREQIPF
+87 VSDLTEQYPF

-103 RVLTVG
+103 RVLTVF
-109 LMLVLGACLCVF
+109 LMLALGACCCVF
-121 SFGRGTYSLE
+121 SYGRGTYSLE
-131 KSLTVFSMCLLKA
+131 KSLTVFAMCLLKA
-144 VDCLE
+144 VDCIE

-176 IGGMLAAAVLSRSLL
+176 IGGMLAAAVLFHSLL
-191 LATDIAAAL
+191 IATDIAAAL

-205 FGMLFGYRREA
+205 FCMLFCYRKEV
-216 AFIPGPVSG
+216 AFTPGLVSRRNVG
-225 KNIGTL
+225 AL

-300 DRRALLSDIRRIVL
+300 DRRALLSDIRKIVL
-314 GILGISGV
+314 GILVIAAV
-322 CLAGAYVL
+322 CLAGAWVL
-330 GIPVLSVL
+330 GIPVLSLL
-338 YATDLSAFRPELLW
+338 YATDLSSFRSELMW
-352 ILVGGLFLAL
+352 ILVGGIFLAL
-362 SGFFCAVLTI
+362 SGFLCAVLTI
-372 LRCQSRILLIYAAGA
+372 LRRQSAILVIYAAGA
-387 ALSFLLTGRMVRS
+387 MLSLILTGQMVRS

-405 AVLSFVWIMAL
+405 AVRSFVSIMAL
-416 VAALLALFLAFSL
+416 VFVLLALTLAFSL

>member
-1 MPLRFVSFS
+1 M
-10 GKMRMRR
+10 KRR
-17 TDQTGERAHSLAGS
+17 EQTTEGEHSLAGS
-31 YFWNT
+31 FFWNS

-87 VSDLREQIPF
+87 VSDLTEQYPF

-103 RVLTVG
+103 RVLTVF
-109 LMLVLGACLCVF
+109 LMLALGACCCVF
-121 SFGRGTYSLE
+121 SYGRGTYSLE
-131 KSLTVFSMCLLKA
+131 KSLTVFAMCLLKA
-144 VDCLE
+144 VDCIE

-176 IGGMLAAAVLSRSLL
+176 IGGMLAAAVLFHSLL
-191 LATDIAAAL
+191 IATDIAAAL

-205 FGMLFGYRREA
+205 FCMLFCYRKEV
-216 AFIPGPVSG
+216 AFTPGLVSRRNVG
-225 KNIGTL
+225 AL

-251 PKYAIDAAMEE
+251 PKYAIDAAMDE

-300 DRRALLSDIRRIVL
+300 DRRALLSDIRKIVL
-314 GILGISGV
+314 GILVIAAV
-322 CLAGAYVL
+322 CLAGAWVL
-330 GIPVLSVL
+330 GIPVLSLL
-338 YATDLSAFRPELLW
+338 YATDLSSFRSELMW
-352 ILVGGLFLAL
+352 ILVGGIFLAL
-362 SGFFCAVLTI
+362 SGFLCAVLTI
-372 LRCQSRILLIYAAGA
+372 LRRQSAILVIYAAGA
-387 ALSFLLTGRMVRS
+387 VLSLILTGQMVRS

-405 AVLSFVWIMAL
+405 AVRSFVSIMAL
-416 VAALLALFLAFSL
+416 VFVLLALTLAFSL

>member
-1 MPLRFVSFS
+1 M
-10 GKMRMRR
+10 KRR
-17 TDQTGERAHSLAGS
+17 EQTTEGEHSLAGS
-31 YFWNT
+31 FFWNS

-87 VSDLREQIPF
+87 VSDLTEQYPF

-103 RVLTVG
+103 RILTVF
-109 LMLVLGACLCVF
+109 LMLALGACCCVF
-121 SFGRGTYSLE
+121 SYGRGTYSLE
-131 KSLTVFSMCLLKA
+131 KSLTVFAMCLLKA
-144 VDCLE
+144 VDCIE

-176 IGGMLAAAVLSRSLL
+176 IGGMLAAAVLFHSLL
-191 LATDIAAAL
+191 IATDIAAAL

-205 FGMLFGYRREA
+205 FCMLFCYRKEV
-216 AFIPGPVSG
+216 AFTPGLVSRRNVG
-225 KNIGTL
+225 AL

-300 DRRALLSDIRRIVL
+300 DRRALLSDIRKIVL
-314 GILGISGV
+314 GILVIAAV
-322 CLAGAYVL
+322 CLAGAWVL
-330 GIPVLSVL
+330 GIPVLSLL
-338 YATDLSAFRPELLW
+338 YATDLSSFRSELMW
-352 ILVGGLFLAL
+352 ILVGGIFLAL
-362 SGFFCAVLTI
+362 SGFLCAVLTI
-372 LRCQSRILLIYAAGA
+372 LRRQSAILVIYAAGA
-387 ALSFLLTGRMVRS
+387 VLSLILTGQMVRS

-405 AVLSFVWIMAL
+405 AVRSFVSIMAL
-416 VAALLALFLAFSL
+416 VFVLLALTLAFSL
-429 RKSGE
+429 RKSRE

>member
-1 MPLRFVSFS
+1 M
-10 GKMRMRR
+10 KRR
-17 TDQTGERAHSLAGS
+17 EQTTEGEHSLAGS
-31 YFWNT
+31 FFWNS

-87 VSDLREQIPF
+87 VSDLTEQYPF

-103 RVLTVG
+103 RVLTVF
-109 LMLVLGACLCVF
+109 LMLALGACCCVF
-121 SFGRGTYSLE
+121 SYGRGTYSLE
-131 KSLTVFSMCLLKA
+131 KSLTVFAMCLLKA
-144 VDCLE
+144 VDCIE

-176 IGGMLAAAVLSRSLL
+176 IGGMLAAAMLFHSLL
-191 LATDIAAAL
+191 IATDIAAAL

-205 FGMLFGYRREA
+205 FCMLFCYRKEV
-216 AFIPGPVSG
+216 AFTPGLVSRRNVG
-225 KNIGTL
+225 AL

-251 PKYAIDAAMEE
+251 PKYAIDAAMDE

-300 DRRALLSDIRRIVL
+300 DRRALLSDIRKIVL
-314 GILGISGV
+314 GILVIAAV
-322 CLAGAYVL
+322 CLAGAWVL
-330 GIPVLSVL
+330 GIPVLSLL
-338 YATDLSAFRPELLW
+338 YATDLSSFRSELMW
-352 ILVGGLFLAL
+352 ILVGGIFLAL
-362 SGFFCAVLTI
+362 SGFLCAVLTI
-372 LRCQSRILLIYAAGA
+372 LRRQSAILVIYAAGA
-387 ALSFLLTGRMVRS
+387 VLSLILTGQMVRS

-405 AVLSFVWIMAL
+405 AVRSFVSIMAL
-416 VAALLALFLAFSL
+416 VFVLLALTLAFSL

>member
-1 MPLRFVSFS
+1 M
-10 GKMRMRR
+10 KRR
-17 TDQTGERAHSLAGS
+17 EQTTEREHSLAGS
-31 YFWNT
+31 FFWNS

-59 AAAGVYSIAFAT
+59 TAAGVYSIAFAT

-87 VSDLREQIPF
+87 VSDLTEQYPF

-103 RVLTVG
+103 RVLTVF
-109 LMLVLGACLCVF
+109 LMLALGACCCVF
-121 SFGRGTYSLE
+121 SYGRGTYSLE
-131 KSLTVFSMCLLKA
+131 KSLTVFAMCLLKA
-144 VDCLE
+144 VDCIE

-176 IGGMLAAAVLSRSLL
+176 IGGMLAAAVLFHSLL
-191 LATDIAAAL
+191 IATDIAAAL

-205 FGMLFGYRREA
+205 FCMLFCYRKEV
-216 AFIPGPVSG
+216 AFTPGLVSRRNVG
-225 KNIGTL
+225 AL

-300 DRRALLSDIRRIVL
+300 DRRALLSDIRKIVL
-314 GILGISGV
+314 GILVIAAV
-322 CLAGAYVL
+322 CLAGAWVL
-330 GIPVLSVL
+330 GIPVLSLL
-338 YATDLSAFRPELLW
+338 YATDLSSFRSELMW
-352 ILVGGLFLAL
+352 ILVGGIFLAL
-362 SGFFCAVLTI
+362 SGFLCAVLTI
-372 LRCQSRILLIYAAGA
+372 LRRQSAILVIYAAGA
-387 ALSFLLTGRMVRS
+387 VLSLILTGQMVRS

-405 AVLSFVWIMAL
+405 AVRSFVSIMAL
-416 VAALLALFLAFSL
+416 VFVLLLLFTGVKPKF
-429 RKSGE
+429 E

>member
-1 MPLRFVSFS
+1 M
-10 GKMRMRR
+10 KRR
-17 TDQTGERAHSLAGS
+17 EQTTEGERSLAGS
-31 YFWNT
+31 FFWNS

-87 VSDLREQIPF
+87 VSDLTEQYPF

-103 RVLTVG
+103 RVLTVF
-109 LMLVLGACLCVF
+109 LMLALGACCCVF
-121 SFGRGTYSLE
+121 SYGRGTYSLE
-131 KSLTVFSMCLLKA
+131 KSLTVFAMCLLKA
-144 VDCLE
+144 VDCIE

-176 IGGMLAAAVLSRSLL
+176 IGGMLAAAVLFHSLL
-191 LATDIAAAL
+191 IATDIAAAL

-205 FGMLFGYRREA
+205 FCMLFCYRKEV
-216 AFIPGPVSG
+216 AFTPGLVSRRNVG
-225 KNIGTL
+225 AL

-300 DRRALLSDIRRIVL
+300 DRRALLSDIRKIVL
-314 GILGISGV
+314 GILVIAAV
-322 CLAGAYVL
+322 CLAGAWVL
-330 GIPVLSVL
+330 GIPVLSLL
-338 YATDLSAFRPELLW
+338 YATDLSSFRSELMW
-352 ILVGGLFLAL
+352 ILVGGIFLAL
-362 SGFFCAVLTI
+362 SGFLCAVLTI
-372 LRCQSRILLIYAAGA
+372 LRRQSAILVIYAAGA
-387 ALSFLLTGRMVRS
+387 VLSLILTGQMARS

-405 AVLSFVWIMAL
+405 AVRSFVSIMAL
-416 VAALLALFLAFSL
+416 VFVLLALTLAFSL

>member
-1 MPLRFVSFS
+1 M
-10 GKMRMRR
+10 KRR
-17 TDQTGERAHSLAGS
+17 EQTTEGEHSLAGS
-31 YFWNT
+31 FFWNS

-87 VSDLREQIPF
+87 VSDLTEQYPF

-103 RVLTVG
+103 RVLTVF
-109 LMLVLGACLCVF
+109 LMLALGACCCVF
-121 SFGRGTYSLE
+121 SYGRGTYSLE
-131 KSLTVFSMCLLKA
+131 KSLTVFAMCLLKA
-144 VDCLE
+144 VDCIE

-176 IGGMLAAAVLSRSLL
+176 IGGMLAAAMLFHSLL
-191 LATDIAAAL
+191 IATDIAAAL

-205 FGMLFGYRREA
+205 FCMLFCYRKEV
-216 AFIPGPVSG
+216 AFAPGLVSRRNVG
-225 KNIGTL
+225 AL

-251 PKYAIDAAMEE
+251 PKYAIDAAMDE

-300 DRRALLSDIRRIVL
+300 DRRALLSDIRKIVL
-314 GILGISGV
+314 GILVIAAV
-322 CLAGAYVL
+322 CLAGAWVL
-330 GIPVLSVL
+330 GIPVLSLL
-338 YATDLSAFRPELLW
+338 YATDLSSFRSELMW
-352 ILVGGLFLAL
+352 ILVGGIFLAL
-362 SGFFCAVLTI
+362 SGFLCAVLTI
-372 LRCQSRILLIYAAGA
+372 LRRQSAILVIYAAGA
-387 ALSFLLTGRMVRS
+387 VLSLILTGQMVRS

-405 AVLSFVWIMAL
+405 AVRSFVSIMAL
-416 VAALLALFLAFSL
+416 VFVLLALTLAFSL

>member
-1 MPLRFVSFS
+1 M
-10 GKMRMRR
+10 KRR
-17 TDQTGERAHSLAGS
+17 EQTTEGERSLAGS
-31 YFWNT
+31 FFWNS

-87 VSDLREQIPF
+87 VSDLTEQYPF

-103 RVLTVG
+103 RVLTVF
-109 LMLVLGACLCVF
+109 LMLALGACCCVF
-121 SFGRGTYSLE
+121 SYGRGTYSLE
-131 KSLTVFSMCLLKA
+131 KSLTVFAMCLLKA
-144 VDCLE
+144 VDCIE

-176 IGGMLAAAVLSRSLL
+176 IGGMLAAAVLFHSLL
-191 LATDIAAAL
+191 IATDIAAAL

-205 FGMLFGYRREA
+205 FCMLFCYRKEV
-216 AFIPGPVSG
+216 AFTPGLVSRRNVG
-225 KNIGTL
+225 AL

-300 DRRALLSDIRRIVL
+300 DRRALLSDIRKIVL
-314 GILGISGV
+314 GILVIAAV
-322 CLAGAYVL
+322 CLAGAWVL
-330 GIPVLSVL
+330 GIPVLSLL
-338 YATDLSAFRPELLW
+338 YATDLSSFRSELMW
-352 ILVGGLFLAL
+352 ILVGGIFLAL
-362 SGFFCAVLTI
+362 SGFLCAVLTI
-372 LRCQSRILLIYAAGA
+372 LRRQSAILVIYAAGA
-387 ALSFLLTGRMVRS
+387 VLSLILTGQMVRS

-405 AVLSFVWIMAL
+405 AVRSFVSIMAL
-416 VAALLALFLAFSL
+416 VFVLLALTLAFSL